1 MEIRIGVDITNKD
14 RIKKVYKKFG
24 EKFAKRVLT
33 PNENPKKLPN
43 YWAAKEAFAKAIG
56 TGIGKECS
64 FLDIEILKDKKGKPL
79 ISPKTLKKF
88 NISQADISITHDEKN
103 VIAVVVIVKI

>member
-1 MEIRIGVDITNKD
+1 MRIGVDITNKD

-33 PNENPKKLPN
+33 QNENPKKLPN

-79 ISPKTLKKF
+79 ISSKTLKKF

-103 VIAVVVIVKI
+103 VIAVVVILKI